1 MLLWIKMEENKED
14 KNWKIMAVGLDMVDL
29 IKLVKKRFE
38 EEYGFEPRITD
49 VTNMIAKRVIENK
62 LF

>member
-1 MLLWIKMEENKED
+1 
-14 KNWKIMAVGLDMVDL
+14 MAVGLDMVDL

>member
-1 MLLWIKMEENKED
+1 MEENKED